1 MVKAKNMMYVQDLE
15 HLPFQDLNKC
25 LEYIDKELKPMKY
38 AGILHDKD
46 RNEDDS
52 LKQPHIHVML
62 QFENAR
68 SIDNVAKIL
77 GDKPQYIQQWKGDS
91 TNGYSYLIHA
101 TTTAQEQHQY
111 NTSEV
116 VTNFDYENL
125 MKQAK
130 ANMKYILT
138 GKDELIIKGLLD
150 KLYKDEITKEEIEQQ
165 LTGSQYAKAKTRIES
180 VHQKLMEIK
189 AEEWREYLRNNHL
202 SIEVIWIYG
211 ASGVGKTRLAKD
223 IVSKH
228 EEDYFITGSSRDP
241 FQHYQGQTKIILDEL
256 RPSTFQ
262 YSDLL
267 KMLDPFNDDVMGASR
282 YFDKPLTANTIII
295 TSPYK
300 PKDFYVRLTEDTRGF
315 DLDIDS
321 FKQLA
326 RRLGLVLYLS
336 KEYIQ
341 VAFYDDKLDN
351 FILEKS
357 SKEPNPY
364 ITETKD
370 DIILQN
376 LKAEKLYK
384 KVIHKIKS

>member
-1 MVKAKNMMYVQDLE
+1 
-15 HLPFQDLNKC
+15 
-25 LEYIDKELKPMKY
+25 MKY

-46 RNEDDS
+46 IDENNS
-52 LKQPHIHVML
+52 PIKPHIHVML

-68 SIDNVAKIL
+68 SIDNIAKIL

-101 TTTAQEQHQY
+101 TTAAQEQYQY
-111 NTSEV
+111 DPSEV
-116 VTNFDYENL
+116 IANFDYQNL
-125 MKQAK
+125 MKQTK
-130 ANMKYILT
+130 ANMKYIST

-165 LTGSQYAKAKTRIES
+165 LTGSQYAKAKNRIDA
-180 VHQKLMEIK
+180 VHQKRMEIR
-189 AEEWREYLRNNHL
+189 AEEWREYLRNNDL

-228 EEDYFITGSSRDP
+228 DEDYFITGSSRDP
-241 FQHYQGQTKIILDEL
+241 FQHYQGQKKIILDEL

-300 PKDFYVRLTEDTRGF
+300 PRDFYIRLIEEARRV

-357 SKEPNPY
+357 NKEPKP
-364 ITETKD
+364 
-370 DIILQN
+370 
-376 LKAEKLYK
+376 LYHRNK
-384 KVIHKIKS
+384 R